1 LSIIGKQMR
10 RLSSIDR
17 LTNKMNVTFFCVMVA
32 GFAVVHLLL
41 YLLFRELDSEFAKLH
56 ELNKNR
62 LDALREVLEKQ
73 NELIEKYRE
82 LRRNLRR

>member
-1 LSIIGKQMR
+1 
-10 RLSSIDR
+10 
-17 LTNKMNVTFFCVMVA
+17 
-32 GFAVVHLLL
+32 
-41 YLLFRELDSEFAKLH
+41 
-56 ELNKNR
+56 

>member
-1 LSIIGKQMR
+1 MH
-10 RLSSIDR
+10 
-17 LTNKMNVTFFCVMVA
+17 VTFFCVMVA
-32 GFAVVHLLL
+32 WFAVVHLLL